1 MLSFFFWL
9 NVITPAIT
17 FFMTVY
23 LLCRRMSRKR
33 KRSRQSSED

>member
-9 NVITPAIT
+9 NVIASAIT
-17 FFMTVY
+17 IFMAVN

-33 KRSRQSSED
+33 SRQSFKD

>member
-9 NVITPAIT
+9 NVIAGAIT
-17 FFMTVY
+17 IFTTVY